1 MIKPSYFIGV
11 NMKAIQKYTTMTWL
25 GYNFT

>member
-11 NMKAIQKYTTMTWL
+11 NMKAIQKYTTMTC
-25 GYNFT
+25 YNFT